1 MNTSDNKITIQATVL
16 ANNEKVWDYYTS
28 ANHITGWNFADD
40 SWHCPAASNDLR
52 PGGKYSARMEA
63 KDGSFGFEFEAIYN
77 EIVPLKKIVYTMT
90 DGRQATV
97 LFEAGNN
104 QTEVTVIFDPE
115 TQNSIDLQRDG
126 WQAILNNFKKYTEG
140 SVP

>member
-97 LFEAGNN
+97 LFEAGDN

>member
-1 MNTSDNKITIQATVL
+1 MNTSDNKITIRATVL
-16 ANNEKVWDYYTS
+16 ANNEKVWDCYTS
-28 ANHITGWNFADD
+28 PNHITGWNFADE

-52 PGGKYSARMEA
+52 PGGKYSSRMEA

-90 DGRQATV
+90 DGRRATV
-97 LFEAGNN
+97 LFDVGDN

-126 WQAILNNFKKYTEG
+126 WQAILNNFKQYAERH
-140 SVP
+140 

>member
-1 MNTSDNKITIQATVL
+1 MNTSDTKITIQATVL
-16 ANNEKVWDYYTS
+16 ANNQKVWDCYTS
-28 ANHITGWNFADD
+28 PKHITGWNFAHE

-97 LFEAGNN
+97 LFETGDN
-104 QTEVTVIFDPE
+104 QTDVTVIFDPE
-115 TQNSIDLQRDG
+115 TQNSIDLQREG
-126 WQAILNNFKKYTEG
+126 WQAILNNFKKYAEKC
-140 SVP
+140 